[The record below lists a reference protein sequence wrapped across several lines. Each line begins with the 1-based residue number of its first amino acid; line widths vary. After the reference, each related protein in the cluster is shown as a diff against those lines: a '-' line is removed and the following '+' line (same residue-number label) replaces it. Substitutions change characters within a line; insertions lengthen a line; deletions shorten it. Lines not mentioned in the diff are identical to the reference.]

1 MRRFVQFL
9 LLTLMLTGCQTAAL
23 TELDYTTQQDFSL
36 WQSWQWAEP
45 AVEFYSRE
53 QSSDLDAERIREVVG
68 EQLLQWGYLPTD
80 NQPDFLVRAWLGLE
94 DRVDRVY
101 VQRGGYWGD
110 PWGRYW
116 GGPGWIEPQ
125 DMHYRV
131 FTLQL
136 DLLNAQ
142 TGKLAWRAREQ
153 WPATSSVTRPD
164 KRDAEIRKAA
174 RRILKNFPP
183 R

>member
-1 MRRFVQFL
+1 MRRLVQYL
-9 LLTLMLTGCQTAAL
+9 LLTLLLAGCQAASL
-23 TELDYTTQQDFSL
+23 TELDYNTEQDFSL

-45 AVEFYSRE
+45 AIEFSSPA
-53 QSSDLDAERIREVVG
+53 QVSDLDAERIRDVVG
-68 EQLLQWGYLPTD
+68 EQLLQWGFLPTTD
-80 NQPDFLVRAWLGLE
+80 HPDFLVRAWLGQE
-94 DRVDRVY
+94 DRIERIY

-125 DMHYRV
+125 DMRYRA

-136 DLLNAQ
+136 DILDAK
-142 TGKLAWRAREQ
+142 TGKLAWRASDQ
-153 WPATSSVTRPD
+153 WPATNSTRPD